1 MPLRLSS
8 VPRHRL
14 VLAGFLLLVL
24 TLYLATLDNGLR
36 PGELAGGDL
45 ITHQY
50 AQVQARPAN
59 APGYP
64 LYTLGGWL
72 WFHGWR
78 TLAQSLGMELNP
90 VALLATYSTLWAL
103 IALTL
108 LFLLLYRVTER
119 NLAITWGISLFYAVN
134 YFFWYYSVT
143 TEQYTSA
150 VAQTLA
156 IAWLV
161 HRWDEERDDR
171 QLYALAL
178 LLGLSL
184 AHLVTVIFIAPG
196 VLLFLISGRADLWRH
211 RRRVG
216 RSLLLGL
223 APLLSYG
230 FIYLRGAQH
239 PEWRGVGNWPSTW
252 AWFLDFLS
260 TRQGR
265 DELTW
270 TLGPLTGGFPQL
282 MIAELTP
289 LLMVCG
295 VIGWG
300 LLGRRYALFYG
311 LTAFIYLVFGY
322 IDRLGNWYQVL
333 MPLYPLVLVG
343 AGVTLARVW
352 QRHRGTLWRGAWVLL
367 LAALVVP
374 KAIESFPR
382 VDQRNRPED
391 TGLQPG
397 ERILAAQPP
406 PGAAILGTMEEK
418 LALDYL
424 TLIAGRRAD
433 LVALTTAQA
442 AAWLA
447 QGEVVF
453 VTPAAAL
460 YAAAET
466 GLPLRYT
473 AWSSA
478 LLMTAA
484 GRIPDRPERHMVTG
498 EYELGDGLQLVGYR
512 QGPGAQPGQWDVE
525 LVLMATRA
533 PSQDWALSLRLLA
546 GEIELAQHD
555 HPAPAL
561 GFEPTSR
568 LRPGERVADAFRF
581 EIPMVVKPTGF
592 RLILYRQLADG
603 RFVNLIVLDI
613 ADPHDPS
620 VSSLRG
626 GAKTPGHRLPV
637 GADGPVPYG
646 PT

>member
-1 MPLRLSS
+1 MLLRFLP

-14 VLAGFLLLVL
+14 VLAGFLLVMLVL
-24 TLYLATLDNGLR
+24 YLITLDNGLR

-78 TLAQSLGMELNP
+78 TLARTLGIEPNP
-90 VALLATYSTLWAL
+90 VALLGAYSTLWAL
-103 IALTL
+103 VALTL
-108 LFLLLYRVTER
+108 LFLLLYHVTNR
-119 NLAITWGISLFYAVN
+119 NLVITLGISLFYGVT

-161 HRWDEERDDR
+161 HRWDEQRRDG
-171 QLYALAL
+171 QLYGLAL

-184 AHLVTVIFIAPG
+184 AHLVTVLFIAPG
-196 VLLFLISGRADLWRH
+196 VLLFLIATRPDLWR
-211 RRRVG
+211 RGRLLG
-216 RSLLLGL
+216 RSLLLAL

-239 PEWRGVGNWPSTW
+239 PEWRGVGTWPSTW

-270 TLGPLTGGFPQL
+270 TLGPLAGGFPHL

-300 LLGRRYALFYG
+300 LLGRRYGLFYG
-311 LTAFIYLVFGY
+311 LTALIYLVFGY

-333 MPLYPLVLVG
+333 MPLYPLILVG

-352 QRHRGTLWRGAWVLL
+352 PMHKTALWRGAWVLL

-374 KAIESFPR
+374 KAVESFPR

-406 PGAAILGTMEEK
+406 HGAAILGTVDEK

-424 TLIAGRRAD
+424 TLIAGRRPD
-433 LVALTTAQA
+433 LRALTTAQA

-453 VTPAAAL
+453 ITPAAAL

-466 GLPLRYT
+466 GLSLRYT
-473 AWSSA
+473 AWSSH
-478 LLMTAA
+478 LLAAAA
-484 GRIPDRPERHMVTG
+484 GRIPDLPERDFR
-498 EYELGDGLQLVGYR
+498 ESARELGDGLWLVGYH
-512 QGPGAQPGQWDVE
+512 QGPGAHPGQWDVE
-525 LVLMATRA
+525 LVLLAMQT
-533 PSQDWALSLRLLA
+533 PGQDWALSLRLLDD
-546 GEIELAQHD
+546 GTELAQQD

-568 LRPGERVADAFRF
+568 LRPGERVTDAFRF
-581 EIPMVVKPTGF
+581 ELPTAVNPTGF

-603 RFVNLIVLDI
+603 RFVNLSVLDI
-613 ADPHDPS
+613 LDRRGLS
-620 VSSLRG
+620 GSS
-626 GAKTPGHRLPV
+626 
-637 GADGPVPYG
+637 
-646 PT
+646 